1 MEGRWI
7 WRFHKIGCFIV
18 KSAYRQVVAI
28 REMTEPSTPNEG
40 MSLRDGAGSLW
51 SILWKSRVPPKVK
64 VFMRRLCMES
74 LPKLERLARRNKY
87 IDTCCRACGTTVE
100 SSRYV
105 MFECTVPRQ
114 MWALA
119 LLPWRFVSNWSCSTV
134 EWVLQL
140 IKQESGQIQECFFYA
155 LLGNVESAMQET
167 YGRTIFGSLGCV
179 VMYLKKY
186 LGVQKR
192 MHLSI

>member
-1 MEGRWI
+1 MEGRWA

-28 REMTEPSTPNEG
+28 RETTEPSTPNEG
-40 MSLRDGAGSLW
+40 MSLGDGAGSLW

-64 VFMRRLCMES
+64 VFMRRLCTES

-87 IDTCCRACGTTVE
+87 IDTCCGVCRTTVE

-105 MFECTVPRQ
+105 MFECTVARQ

-119 LLPWRFVSNWSCSTV
+119 LLLWRFVSNWSGS
-134 EWVLQL
+134 
-140 IKQESGQIQECFFYA
+140 IGGS
-155 LLGNVESAMQET
+155 SPM
-167 YGRTIFGSLGCV
+167 GRFGSVFLCFVGQYGECDARDIW
-179 VMYLKKY
+179 K
-186 LGVQKR
+186 GSIWISR
-192 MHLSI
+192 MCGDNLSSH